1 MYMQTLLLDIWS
13 ALPLHVVKAKI
24 DQFCIHQGSFHSL
37 KEGKFL
43 NDEVLF
49 SYSYSYGLYV
59 LMY

>member
-1 MYMQTLLLDIWS
+1 MYMQTLILDIWS

-37 KEGKFL
+37 KKGKF
-43 NDEVLF
+43 EVLF
-49 SYSYSYGLYV
+49 GYSYSYGLYV